1 MLRPKSISFTSSL
14 LGLTKRMFA
23 SLGKKD
29 GLQLLEV
36 AVSNVLRLV
45 EIANRV
51 QNLPNDPLRVLLR
64 ELAH

>member
-1 MLRPKSISFTSSL
+1 
-14 LGLTKRMFA
+14 MFA

-51 QNLPNDPLRVLLR
+51 QNLPNDSLCVLLR